1 MPDLKWMQ
9 LEVMNNTM
17 AVWLTA
23 AAVLI
28 GGLLVVLLAHRFVL
42 RPILRRFARAREAA
56 AVDKAAATEASAPET
71 MQAPQIGLSAGAAL
85 SATVSNALDKFERKM
100 RFFLVS
106 LVIYLSFQI
115 PGWGEKL
122 EPVVNGLVS
131 VLLVLAS
138 VSLLLGVYQYVMS
151 RMMAAREED
160 AARVHA
166 LRTVNFLVRLA
177 VWVLALVLILDN
189 FGVNVS
195 TLLAGLGIGGIAI
208 ALAAQT
214 VLGDLFSGLV
224 IFFDRPFEL
233 GDFISVGEHMGSVEK
248 IGIKTSRIRSIGGE
262 QIVLPNTDLTSAR
275 IRNFKRLQRRRVVFT
290 VGVAYETPTEK
301 LRQIPG
307 WIAEIISAQ
316 ETATFDRAH
325 FVTYGD
331 SALQYEI
338 VFFIETSEYLVYMDI
353 RQQVNLDIKEKFESE
368 GIDFAYP
375 TRTVFVKSMP

>member
-71 MQAPQIGLSAGAAL
+71 TQAPQIGISAGAAL

-208 ALAAQT
+208 ALAAQP
-214 VLGDLFSGLV
+214 VLGALFSGLGS
-224 IFFDRPFEL
+224 FFDAFEL
-233 GDFISVGEHMGSVEK
+233 GDFISVASTWVPWRK
-248 IGIKTSRIRSIGGE
+248 SASRHPASAHRRRADC
-262 QIVLPNTDLTSAR
+262 PANTDLTSAASGTSSGCSAA
-275 IRNFKRLQRRRVVFT
+275 VVFT